1 MDEVAAITK
10 FTISCSGK
18 FITDSCLPSCLSLT
32 VASIVLRNVSSIV
45 LRSVAYIVLRSIAL
59 LFVDEVASV
68 AKFTISSLGEFTA
81 NSSFLSC
88 SNPLDTIIS
97 N

>member
-1 MDEVAAITK
+1 MDEVASITK

-18 FITDSCLPSCLSLT
+18 FITDSCLPSSLSLT
-32 VASIVLRNVSSIV
+32 VASIVLMSVVLLVASIV
-45 LRSVAYIVLRSIAL
+45 LWSVAL

-68 AKFTISSLGEFTA
+68 AKFAISSLGKFTA

-88 SNPLDTIIS
+88 LNPLDTIIA

>member
-1 MDEVAAITK
+1 MDEVASITK

-18 FITDSCLPSCLSLT
+18 FITDSCLPNSLNLT
-32 VASIVLRNVSSIV
+32 VASIVLRNVAYIA
-45 LRSVAYIVLRSIAL
+45 LRSVAL
-59 LFVDEVASV
+59 LLMDEVASV
-68 AKFTISSLGEFTA
+68 AKFAISSLGKFTA

-88 SNPLDTIIS
+88 LNPLDTIIA